1 MARPP
6 GSPSPALEV
15 TTVSVVLPLGTV
27 PVTPPRSCPPCSATL
42 SLQTDYSHRRGVPAT
57 LYIFSL
63 DTQQSGMT
71 GSQNP
76 SRMRTTQLFSSPWKP
91 TVQGESARWEHLGA
105 SCQAQVIYKSYD
117 SSGFVYQVS
126 PPHSAPLIKKT
137 NSILALCPPQSS
149 MPGRGAN
156 AVNYLPSCSR
166 RVPILFPV
174 FRSS

>member
-6 GSPSPALEV
+6 GSPSP
-15 TTVSVVLPLGTV
+15 VSVVLPLGTV

-63 DTQQSGMT
+63 DTQQSGTT

-137 NSILALCPPQSS
+137 NSTLALCPPQSS